1 MSDAII
7 GELTVR
13 LTDKLS
19 KTSSQFARQ
28 NDEQQVKMFLEEVQ
42 TPNSQVIQQGIDLVN
57 DIHQSNYENQMAAS
71 NQNNAI
77 VEENLANIAQV
88 NQAMPDLLNIASQPQ
103 KTPDQASQLQDIAAV
118 QQTLNEINTGN
129 LAQVNASSSTNN
141 LAQNIQSV
149 TNFLEGLAPSAAQSS
164 TMQA

>member
-1 MSDAII
+1 
-7 GELTVR
+7 
-13 LTDKLS
+13 
-19 KTSSQFARQ
+19 
-28 NDEQQVKMFLEEVQ
+28 MFLEEVQ

-129 LAQVNASSSTNN
+129 LAQVNASSNSNN

>member
-129 LAQVNASSSTNN
+129 LAQVNASSNSNN